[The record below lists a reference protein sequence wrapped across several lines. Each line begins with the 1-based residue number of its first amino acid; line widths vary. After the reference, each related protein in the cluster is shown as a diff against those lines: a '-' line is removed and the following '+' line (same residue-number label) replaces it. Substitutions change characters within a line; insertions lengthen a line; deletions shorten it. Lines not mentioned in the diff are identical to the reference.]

1 MTIVNNIK
9 QLIARDKY
17 FLFVFTLV
25 SIALLRVFQ
34 AFLGYAE
41 MDSGL
46 YGTGALYFDDYPSSM
61 IYWSRFYLSVLLS
74 TIFTDGSFLAL
85 RLMQVVSDVLLFVA
99 IWYFLKQYI
108 SKISIVIGSFLYTF
122 LTATQFQ
129 EYSYNNVSIFLFV
142 IAAIALYKG
151 LERDKYWYIIASS
164 FCIAISVLAR
174 FPNILAFSIFLFV
187 PFYYYTQDKPIFSKI
202 LFKQTVFF
210 SIGAILGIMVSVILL
225 LTTGHFDFVWQTIV
239 ALFSMVTNNDTA
251 YSSGSLLNALFIQ
264 YGVAW
269 RVLLQFVFFL
279 FVSTWLFS
287 FIKNKFIRFGG
298 LFLIFAYT
306 AYSLFTL
313 NLLPYV
319 SYAVAMYVFFNALFY
334 AKLSSTQKHLLFFAL
349 FLLLVYPMGSAC
361 PIGFAGSFSFIFV
374 FPIITS
380 LLISNDIE
388 KPFFSAISDKERSQ
402 FKTLIFLLLITIF
415 GLSFFK
421 FAAYEQDR
429 KTHALVQRATIN
441 SPMAKGILTST
452 AKATEINK
460 LLAEFGPFVKNQ
472 PCVINFHPTLLYLME
487 AKPYGVYYP
496 NWLDNTALIEEYLTV
511 AMAEQKAL
519 PLLLFDKNNQSIFDN
534 TVYNFVSLHDSL
546 IVVKETDTH
555 ILYAPMSYQNANK

>member
-61 IYWSRFYLSVLLS
+61 IYWSRFYLSLLLS

-108 SKISIVIGSFLYTF
+108 SKISIVLGAFLYTF

-129 EYSYNNVSIFLFV
+129 EYSYNNVSIFLLV
-142 IAAIALYKG
+142 IAVIALYKG
-151 LERDKYWYIIASS
+151 LEKDNHWFIMASS
-164 FCIAISVLAR
+164 LCVAISVLAR
-174 FPNILAFSIFLFV
+174 FPNILAFSIILFI
-187 PFYYYTQDKPIFSKI
+187 PFYNYTQDKPIFTKALLKSS
-202 LFKQTVFF
+202 LFFIIGGLLGVIF
-210 SIGAILGIMVSVILL
+210 SFVLL
-225 LTTGHFDFVWQTIV
+225 LVSGHFDAVWQTIV
-239 ALFSMVTNNDTA
+239 ALFSMVTTDDTA
-251 YSSGSLLNALFIQ
+251 YSSGSLLHTLFIQ

-269 RVLLQFVFFL
+269 RVLLLFVLFM
-279 FVSTWLFS
+279 FVSTYLFS
-287 FIKNKFIRFGG
+287 FIKNKLIRFGG
-298 LFLIFAYT
+298 LFLIFVSIAHQ
-306 AYSLFTL
+306 LFTL
-313 NLLPYV
+313 NLLPYL
-319 SYAVAMYVFFNALFY
+319 SYALAIYVFFNAIFY
-334 AKLSSTQKHLLFFAL
+334 TPLTNTQKHLLFFAL
-349 FLLLVYPMGSAC
+349 FLLVVYPMGSAC

-374 FPIITS
+374 FPI
-380 LLISNDIE
+380 LIHFILNNAIE
-388 KPFFSAISDKERSQ
+388 KPFFSTMSEVVRSQ
-402 FKTLIFLLLITIF
+402 FKTLLLLLLFTIF

-441 SPMAKGILTST
+441 SPVAKGILTSH

-460 LLAEFGPFVKNQ
+460 LLTEFGSLVKHK
-472 PCVINFHPTLLYLME
+472 PCIINFHPTLLYLME
-487 AKPYGVYYP
+487 ARPYGVYYP
-496 NWLDNTALIEEYLTV
+496 DWLDDKALIISYLNS
-511 AMAEQKAL
+511 AYEEQKCL
-519 PLLLFDKNNQSIFDN
+519 PLLLFDKNKRTEFDQ
-534 TVYNFVSLHDSL
+534 VIYDFVASHDS
-546 IVVKETDTH
+546 IVVLKETESH
-555 ILYAPMSYQNANK
+555 ILYAPITNTLK